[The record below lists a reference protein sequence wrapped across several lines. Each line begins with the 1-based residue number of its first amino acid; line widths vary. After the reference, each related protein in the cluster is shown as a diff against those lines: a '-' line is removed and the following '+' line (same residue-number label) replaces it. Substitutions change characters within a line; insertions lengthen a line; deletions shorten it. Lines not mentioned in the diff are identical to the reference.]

1 MATWHKTSGPCARSL
16 IALEVL
22 ERLGPCVDDGDLGD
36 VLLHDL
42 LDLIHGRGRFT
53 TLEAMMLQ
61 QVAVLVLQVVDRLLF
76 FFVFNFCFFIFVY
89 FFASRRA
96 P

>member
-61 QVAVLVLQVVDRLLF
+61 QVAVLVLQVVERLLF
-76 FFVFNFCFFIFVY
+76 FLFLFFVFIFY